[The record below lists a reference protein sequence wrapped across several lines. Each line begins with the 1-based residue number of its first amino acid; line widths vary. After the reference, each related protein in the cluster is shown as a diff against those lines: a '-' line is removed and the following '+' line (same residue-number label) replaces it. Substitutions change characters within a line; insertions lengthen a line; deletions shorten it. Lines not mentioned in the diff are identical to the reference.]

1 MAKKCV
7 DATFVASSFYTLE
20 ALYTIVGNNMQFGM
34 KSHEKLYDDI
44 IEYRNDFIPKLADA
58 LYDYTVMVVFGEMRH
73 SNYHASHSIDN
84 IPTSEMGRADAFELA
99 KDYDPSNILETAT
112 ILFNP
117 ARVRWES
124 SYGGYKWL
132 LIAQH
137 GLQRGKINDVIF
149 CDTCFSLSHNS
160 NPYLDKNQ
168 TNIFEICSPER
179 YKNFLDYKFE
189 YAPDEVI
196 MYFSRRPGVGYRL
209 KKLIFRAVNLGFLPN
224 FWVGFSNEYTD
235 MVESFI
241 LNYTPIKWGKK
252 ILSQK
257 LYDTYNSIEDEEGDD
272 FYEEEDYD
280 ESKEEEKEE
289 YVSEEYNT
297 ENNFAAVS

>member
-1 MAKKCV
+1 MVKKCV

-34 KSHEKLYDDI
+34 KSHERLYDDI

-58 LYDYTVMVVFGEMRH
+58 LYDYTAMVVFGEMRH
-73 SNYHASHSIDN
+73 SKHHASHCIGD
-84 IPTSEMGRADAFELA
+84 IPTSNMGRADAFELA

-112 ILFNP
+112 ILFDP
-117 ARVRWES
+117 ARVGWES

-137 GLQRGKINDVIF
+137 GLQRGKINDIIF

-160 NPYLDKNQ
+160 NPYLDKYQ
-168 TNIFEICSPER
+168 TNIFEIRNPES
-179 YKNFLDYKFE
+179 YKNHLDYKFE
-189 YAPDEVI
+189 YAPDEVV
-196 MYFSRRPGVGYRL
+196 MYFSRYPGIGYRL

-224 FWVGFSNEYTD
+224 SWVGFSNEYTD
-235 MVESFI
+235 MAESFI

-257 LYDTYNSIEDEEGDD
+257 LYDTYNSIEEEEG
-272 FYEEEDYD
+272 YD
-280 ESKEEEKEE
+280 ESEEEEKEE
-289 YVSEEYNT
+289 YVSEGYNT
-297 ENNFAAVS
+297 KNNLAAVS